1 MLPHDPRTTLPGSSQ
16 RVDGDEVRA
25 RFTRRPVVAQLVFAA
40 ALAGWA
46 VPSFAQPG
54 VLTRELL
61 IAYTPDWKGERYPDG
76 RPKVPDGILER
87 MRSVTLEEAWARL
100 RAAGFN
106 YQYEDGWLAIHP
118 GKVLVGRALTAQWL
132 PGRPDIHR
140 VIEEQGKKDGRVG
153 GQNAWPVDMLQP
165 GDVYVCDHFGL
176 KENGASIG
184 DNVANAIYAKSR
196 NGIVY
201 DGAVRDIRGLNELE
215 NFVAFVRHYDP
226 SHHFS
231 TLSSGARLNSTM
243 IGINSPI
250 RIGKATVMPGD
261 VVLGR
266 DGGVIFIPPQLA
278 EQVVQSSE
286 LTRLRDL
293 FGHQRLREGKYTAGQ
308 IDAGW
313 PAAIEEDFTGWLRD
327 NIDKLPVAR
336 EQVQEILNRRKK

>member
-1 MLPHDPRTTLPGSSQ
+1 MR
-16 RVDGDEVRA
+16 RVTV
-25 RFTRRPVVAQLVFAA
+25 AA
-40 ALAGWA
+40 ALMVQIAA
-46 VPSFAQPG
+46 AAFAQPG

-61 IAYTPDWKGERYPDG
+61 IQYTPDWKGERFPDG
-76 RPKVPDGILER
+76 RPKVPDAIVER
-87 MRSVTLEEAWARL
+87 MKSVTLEEAWAEL
-100 RAAGFN
+100 RSAGFN
-106 YQYEDGWLAIHP
+106 HQYEDGWFSIHP

-132 PGRPDIHR
+132 PGRPDVHK

-176 KENGASIG
+176 KQDGPSIG
-184 DNVANAIYAKSR
+184 DNVANAIYARSH

-215 NFVAFVRHYDP
+215 DFVSFVRYYDP

-231 TLSSGARLNSTM
+231 SGPRLNSTM
-243 IGINSPI
+243 IGINTPI
-250 RIGKATVMPGD
+250 RIGQATVMPGD

-278 EQVVQSSE
+278 EQVAQTSE

-308 IDAGW
+308 IDAAW
-313 PAAIEEDFTGWLRD
+313 TPPIEADFTGWLRE

-336 EQVQEILNRRKK
+336 AQIEEILKRRQK

>member
-1 MLPHDPRTTLPGSSQ
+1 MK
-16 RVDGDEVRA
+16 VDLCR
-25 RFTRRPVVAQLVFAA
+25 VVARWMLA
-40 ALAGWA
+40 ALLVPFGAADA
-46 VPSFAQPG
+46 VAQPG

-61 IAYTPDWKGERYPDG
+61 IKYTPDWTGERFADG

-87 MRSVTLEEAWARL
+87 MKNVTLEEAWAEL

-106 YQYEDGWLAIHP
+106 HQYEDGWFSIHP

-132 PGRPDIHR
+132 PGRPDIHK
-140 VIEEQGKKDGRVG
+140 VIEEQGKQDGRVG

-165 GDVYVCDHFGL
+165 RDVYVCDHFGL
-176 KENGASIG
+176 KQDGPSIG
-184 DNVANAIYAKSR
+184 DNVGNAIYARSH

-215 NFVAFVRHYDP
+215 DFVSFVRAYDP

-231 TLSSGARLNSTM
+231 ASGPRLNSTM
-243 IGINSPI
+243 IGINTPI
-250 RIGKATVMPGD
+250 RIGQATVVPGD

-266 DGGVIFIPPQLA
+266 DGGVLFIPPQLA

-286 LTRLRDL
+286 LTHLRDL

-308 IDAGW
+308 IDAAW
-313 PAAIEEDFTGWLRD
+313 PQVIEEDFTSWLRE
-327 NIDKLPVAR
+327 NIDKLPVGRA
-336 EQVQEILNRRKK
+336 QVQEILNRRRK

>member
-1 MLPHDPRTTLPGSSQ
+1 MK
-16 RVDGDEVRA
+16 VE
-25 RFTRRPVVAQLVFAA
+25 LVLAAVLAVLAA
-40 ALAGWA
+40 APAA
-46 VPSFAQPG
+46 AQPG

-61 IAYTPDWKGERYPDG
+61 IKYTPEWKGERFPDG
-76 RPKVPDGILER
+76 RPKVADAILER
-87 MRSVTLEEAWARL
+87 MKTVTLEEAWAQL

-106 YQYEDGWLAIHP
+106 HQYEDGWFSIHP

-132 PGRPDIHR
+132 PGRPDVHR
-140 VIEEQGKKDGRVG
+140 AIEAQGKTDKRVG

-176 KENGASIG
+176 KQDGASIG
-184 DNVANAIYAKSR
+184 DNVANAIYARSR

-201 DGAVRDIRGLNELE
+201 DGAVRDIRGLKELE
-215 NFVAFVRHYDP
+215 NFVAFVRYYDP
-226 SHHFS
+226 SHHI
-231 TLSSGARLNSTM
+231 SSGPRPNSTM
-243 IGINSPI
+243 IGINTPI
-250 RIGKATVMPGD
+250 RIGRATVMPGD

-278 EQVVQSSE
+278 EPVVQSSE

-313 PAAIEEDFTGWLRD
+313 PAAIEEDFSGWLRE

-336 EQVQEILNRRKK
+336 EQIQEILKRRQK

>member
-1 MLPHDPRTTLPGSSQ
+1 MLAAVLP
-16 RVDGDEVRA
+16 
-25 RFTRRPVVAQLVFAA
+25 
-40 ALAGWA
+40 ALAAGS
-46 VPSFAQPG
+46 VVAQPG

-61 IAYTPDWKGERYPDG
+61 IKYTPDWKGERFPDG

-87 MRSVTLEEAWARL
+87 MKTVTLEEAWAQL

-106 YQYEDGWLAIHP
+106 HQYEDGWFSIHP
-118 GKVLVGRALTAQWL
+118 GNVLVGRALTAQWL
-132 PGRPDIHR
+132 PGRPDVHR
-140 VIEEQGKKDGRVG
+140 AIEAQGKNDKRVG

-176 KENGASIG
+176 KQDGASIG
-184 DNVANAIYAKSR
+184 DNVANAIYARSR

-215 NFVAFVRHYDP
+215 HFVAFVRHYDP
-226 SHHFS
+226 SHHV
-231 TLSSGARLNSTM
+231 SSGPRPNSTM
-243 IGINSPI
+243 IGINTPI

-308 IDAGW
+308 IDTGW
-313 PAAIEEDFTGWLRD
+313 AAAIEADFTGWLRE
-327 NIDKLPVAR
+327 NIDKLPVAK
-336 EQVQEILNRRKK
+336 EQIEEILKRRQK

>member
-1 MLPHDPRTTLPGSSQ
+1 M
-16 RVDGDEVRA
+16 
-25 RFTRRPVVAQLVFAA
+25 RFDCRRVVARLVVAA
-40 ALAGWA
+40 ALVALAG
-46 VPSFAQPG
+46 VPSFTQPG
-54 VLTRELL
+54 VLTRDLL
-61 IAYTPDWKGERYPDG
+61 IKYTPDWKGERFPDG

-87 MRSVTLEEAWARL
+87 MKSVTLEEAWARL

-106 YQYEDGWLAIHP
+106 YQYEDGWLSIHP

-132 PGRPDIHR
+132 PGRPDVHKT
-140 VIEEQGKKDGRVG
+140 IEEQGKKDGRVG

-176 KENGASIG
+176 KQDGASVG
-184 DNVANAIYAKSR
+184 DNVANAIYARSR

-215 NFVAFVRHYDP
+215 NFASFVRHYDP

-231 TLSSGARLNSTM
+231 SGPRLNSTM
-243 IGINSPI
+243 IGINTPI
-250 RIGKATVMPGD
+250 RIGRATVMPGD

-278 EQVVQSSE
+278 EQVAQSSE

-293 FGHQRLREGKYTAGQ
+293 FGHQRLREGTYTAGQ
-308 IDAGW
+308 IDAAW
-313 PAAIEEDFTGWLRD
+313 SAAIEQDFTGWLRD

-336 EQVQEILNRRKK
+336 QQVQEILNRRQR